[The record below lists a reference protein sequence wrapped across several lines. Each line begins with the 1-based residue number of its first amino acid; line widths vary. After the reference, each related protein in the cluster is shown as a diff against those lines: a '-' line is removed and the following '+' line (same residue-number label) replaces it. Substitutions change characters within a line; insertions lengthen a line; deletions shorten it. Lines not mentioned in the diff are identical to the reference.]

1 MRLFG
6 RSELR
11 LSNLP
16 FSRELYLWVT
26 VGTGTIGAV
35 TVTLFVDSDVL
46 FSAWAARVGDVD
58 FFSGISSIFPSGA

>member
-1 MRLFG
+1 
-6 RSELR
+6 

-26 VGTGTIGAV
+26 VGAV

-46 FSAWAARVGDVD
+46 FSTWAARIGDVD